1 FARGRLGVVGV
12 DEQDEIFRP
21 RVREVLERLR
31 LVVVDL
37 DIGVRHRAED
47 RDAEALVGQYGG
59 GGGQGGRGGGR
70 GRPRARP
77 RRPPAPAPCARRNP
91 KSTRRLPGAARTM
104 RAALAAIIDWNCNR
118 LITRV
123 STSWACGN
131 AAVTRRIGS
140 SAKNTVPSGM
150 ACTSPVKRMSAR

>member
-1 FARGRLGVVGV
+1 RERDQVAAVETHTGDRNARSLEPGSERDDFARGRLGVVGV

-59 GGGQGGRGGGR
+59 GAGPAGAGAWA
-70 GRPRARP
+70 RAP
-77 RRPPAPAPCARRNP
+77 QAPPAA
-91 KSTRRLPGAARTM
+91 TRAAR
-104 RAALAAIIDWNCNR
+104 
-118 LITRV
+118 
-123 STSWACGN
+123 
-131 AAVTRRIGS
+131 
-140 SAKNTVPSGM
+140 
-150 ACTSPVKRMSAR
+150 